1 MGPGGVALVSPGSC
15 LVSPLLSP
23 QFLDDP
29 GLKNDIRNKPVQL
42 PLAHSGWLFKE
53 EAGEQEDAQPWLPGP
68 KEEKM
73 ELDLPAVKGTL
84 GWGGSQRAEA
94 AGGFPPTTSLC
105 PPANS
110 HLPGASERRAVR

>member
-1 MGPGGVALVSPGSC
+1 MSPP
-15 LVSPLLSP
+15 VPSP

-53 EAGEQEDAQPWLPGP
+53 EAAAEQEDAQPWLPGL

-73 ELDLPAVKGTL
+73 ELDLPAVKGAL
-84 GWGGSQRAEA
+84 GWDPGGQGL
-94 AGGFPPTTSLC
+94 GGLPP
-105 PPANS
+105 PPCT
-110 HLPGASERRAVR
+110 HPPPLTPGASERRAVR